1 MFVPGLGDPGPGAIL
16 PRPPLPDS
24 LTADLR
30 QQLPNAL
37 FTSNPCRIRHFTQ
50 VFGPLEVLRDNAG
63 HLAVG
68 ESGQMNGLR
77 LPPMVLRC
85 CFGDASNIA
94 SIEVHT

>member
-30 QQLPNAL
+30 QQLPNAI

-50 VFGPLEVLRDNAG
+50 VWPVLRDNAG

-68 ESGQMNGLR
+68 ESGQMNCLR

-85 CFGDASNIA
+85 FFGDASNMA